1 MNKVYKAVM
10 TEAAEQCGSTF
21 DEACSEGRPSGAVM
35 ARRIAWWILRT
46 DYGWTEKTIAHNA
59 GKWRLATVH
68 RGIEIIDEEPA
79 SSITGSTIE
88 RVRANLS

>member
-1 MNKVYKAVM
+1 MNKVYKQVM

-35 ARRIAWWILRT
+35 ARRIAWWILHN
-46 DYGWTEKTIAHNA
+46 DYGWSEKTIAHNA

-79 SSITGSTIE
+79 SSTTGSTIE